1 MSNCRLACSHVH
13 LPGWSQLRIN
23 NHSYYFVVKNHN
35 TKHIKE
41 WLNLRLLIRGPI
53 SYKNTLKILC
63 GVCIHN
69 LSSLSFL
76 VPVQNSRIIT
86 INGKPFVSFLNRK
99 NIVNLPWGRVAF
111 ITGSSFDVPF
121 PDSTWTSSIST
132 ASVKHKCHKSTS
144 SQHAE
149 IANFQQYNIKIPFSS
164 GTATC
169 CDQTTE

>member
-86 INGKPFVSFLNRK
+86 INGKPFVSFLNMTLKEHSQPSLRPSGLHNWIIFWCTISRFNV
-99 NIVNLPWGRVAF
+99 NIVCLHCFCKTQMP
-111 ITGSSFDVPF
+111 
-121 PDSTWTSSIST
+121 
-132 ASVKHKCHKSTS
+132 
-144 SQHAE
+144 
-149 IANFQQYNIKIPFSS
+149 
-164 GTATC
+164 
-169 CDQTTE
+169 